1 MFSRSHVE
9 GGDGRGGCEIRL
21 DSIEERVDEEEEI
34 DDMARFGREKI
45 GTCKMRRAERG
56 GAMLNVGV
64 RNSYLCLPPSPPFH
78 SKLTSFITAT
88 RP

>member
-9 GGDGRGGCEIRL
+9 GGDGRGGFEIRL

-45 GTCKMRRAERG
+45 GM
-56 GAMLNVGV
+56 
-64 RNSYLCLPPSPPFH
+64 
-78 SKLTSFITAT
+78 
-88 RP
+88 